1 MDAYNLERL
10 NFLVVDDIRG
20 MRFLLRSVLHA
31 LGARHIEE
39 ATDGADAYAR
49 LGTYAADIVICNWQ
63 MSPMD
68 GLEFV
73 RLLRTDTDSPN
84 PFVPV
89 IMLTAHTEAKRV
101 TEARDAG
108 VTEFLAKP
116 FSAHQLYSRIRTIIK
131 YPRSFVRAETYSGP
145 DRRRRHDPD
154 YQGPERR
161 TQDTA
166 EQPEEGGDGLTATE
180 VETLLD
186 K

>member
-10 NFLVVDDIRG
+10 NFLVVDDNRH
-20 MRFLLRSVLHA
+20 MRSLVRSVLQA
-31 LGARHIEE
+31 LGTRHIEE

-49 LGTYAADIVICNWQ
+49 LGTYTADIIICNWQ

-68 GLEFV
+68 GLDFV
-73 RLLRTDTDSPN
+73 RLLRTDSNSPN

-101 TEARDAG
+101 VEARDAG

-116 FSAHQLYSRIRTIIK
+116 FSAHQLYSRIRAIIEH
-131 YPRSFVRAETYSGP
+131 PRPFVRAQSYVGP
-145 DRRRRHDPD
+145 DRRRRKDPD
-154 YQGPERR
+154 FKGPGRR
-161 TQDTA
+161 TEDTA
-166 EQPEEGGDGLTATE
+166 EQPEEGGDGLTAAE
-180 VETLLD
+180 VEALLD

>member
-10 NFLVVDDIRG
+10 NFLVVDDNRH
-20 MRFLLRSVLHA
+20 MRSLVRSVLHA
-31 LGARHIEE
+31 LGARHIKE

-49 LGTYAADIVICNWQ
+49 LGTYAADIIICNWQ

-101 TEARDAG
+101 VEARDAG

-116 FSAHQLYSRIRTIIK
+116 ISASQLYSRISAIIK
-131 YPRSFVRAETYSGP
+131 HPRPFVRAKSYVGP
-145 DRRRRHDPD
+145 DRRRRQDPGFE
-154 YQGPERR
+154 GPERR
-161 TQDTA
+161 TEDTA
-166 EQPEEGGDGLTATE
+166 EQPEEEGDELTAAE
-180 VETLLD
+180 MEALLD